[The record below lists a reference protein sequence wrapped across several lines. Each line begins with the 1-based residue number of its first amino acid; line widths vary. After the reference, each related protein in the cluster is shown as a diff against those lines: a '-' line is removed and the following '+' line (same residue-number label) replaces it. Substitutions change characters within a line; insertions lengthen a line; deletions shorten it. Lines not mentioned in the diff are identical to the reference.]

1 MNFSL
6 TIIGIY
12 AALLCMA
19 LLTPYASACSGRPTA
34 KSSPVSWPICASL
47 LVGAVILTIA
57 RHGAFPLL
65 GVFILIP
72 LVGLGVQSLLGGITA
87 AMLFATVIWWIWPVH
102 MGPISTGI
110 SALLALGG
118 GLLTRWSR
126 LSDSPRVRP
135 RLLLPMVLCVIIGL
149 AAGLLTAPFESAD
162 PIYTAWHHWGAY
174 LAPVEAWR
182 AGGMP
187 YRDFP
192 LQYGLGPTSLL
203 RASCGD
209 DCWRGM
215 YMVTISSNA
224 LYFATLCGSAIL
236 LTARSSRGVR
246 SLALVA
252 MFCATFLWTGFP
264 VSFASPVMT
273 PSVGGLRFLTISALL
288 CYILFSEER
297 HIRRD
302 WIGHAIWLLDLFW
315 SPEAA
320 FFGTVIWWPYLALRD
335 AEATSGGRETLIA
348 LVQGILRGI
357 GALAMGIGALAAA
370 LWLLSDRSIR
380 AEQFFAYILHPP
392 GPLPANLSGTV
403 WIVLAS
409 IAIALPILMQQGLSS
424 RARPLYVCLLGLLAA
439 GSYYISRSHDNN
451 ILNLFPLLIL
461 LWLGILAN
469 LDCIEGTAQPF
480 TRSLIHTFFVAMIA
494 FVVTFDFTAWREG
507 ANQVGPMHL
516 GPARLISRFSP
527 ETDDTPA
534 MLPPEAVKGLQQLR
548 ERGEGAVVLLDRYY
562 LMPRSSDPAWTPV
575 NNLANFKPLPES
587 SILYFIRRG
596 AEVYHRPGWI
606 LVDADYRHWV
616 SAFVTAYDVR
626 DEKSFGSYRALYLVP
641 RPVRDNRANIGDKP

>member
-1 MNFSL
+1 MTFSL

-12 AALLCMA
+12 TALLSIA
-19 LLTPYASACSGRPTA
+19 LLAPYASACLGPRAANHSA
-34 KSSPVSWPICASL
+34 MNWSVCVL
-47 LVGAVILTIA
+47 LLGGAIILTIA
-57 RHGAFPLL
+57 RHGAVPLL
-65 GVFILIP
+65 GVFVLIP
-72 LVGLGVQSLLGGITA
+72 LLGLGVQSLLGGITA
-87 AMLFATVIWWIWPVH
+87 AMLFATVIWWTWPIH
-102 MGPISTGI
+102 LGPIPVVI
-110 SALLALGG
+110 SALLALGA
-118 GLLTRWSR
+118 GLLTRCAR
-126 LSDSPRVRP
+126 LSVSPRTEP
-135 RLLLPMVLCVIIGL
+135 RLILCLLVCVIIGL
-149 AAGLLTAPFESAD
+149 ATGLLTTPFESAE

-203 RASCGD
+203 LASCGN

-215 YMVTISSNA
+215 YIVTISANA
-224 LYFATLCGSAIL
+224 LYFATLSGSAIL
-236 LTARSSRGVR
+236 LTARFSRGVR
-246 SLALVA
+246 WLALFA

-288 CYILFSEER
+288 FHILLSEDR
-297 HIRRD
+297 QIRRD
-302 WIGHAIWLLDLFW
+302 WIGHAIWLLDLYW

-335 AEATSGGRETLIA
+335 AEATSGGRDTLIA
-348 LVQGILRGI
+348 LVRGILRGI
-357 GALAMGIGALAAA
+357 GALVIGIGALAAT
-370 LWLLSDRSIR
+370 LWLISGKSIR

-392 GPLPANLSGTV
+392 GPLPVNPVGTV

-409 IAIALPILMQQGLSS
+409 IALALPILMRQGLSS
-424 RARPLYVCLLGLLAA
+424 RSRPLYVCLLGLLAA

-451 ILNLFPLLIL
+451 ILNLFPLLL
-461 LWLGILAN
+461 LLLLGILAN
-469 LDCIEGTAQPF
+469 LDRTKGSAQSF

-507 ANQVGPMHL
+507 VSQVGPLHL
-516 GPARLISRFSP
+516 GPTRLISRFSP
-527 ETDDTPA
+527 KTDDTPA
-534 MLPPEAVKGLQQLR
+534 MLPPDALAGLQQLR
-548 ERGEGAVVLLDRYY
+548 ESGAGAIVLVDRYY

-575 NNLANFKPLPES
+575 NNLANFIPLPETN
-587 SILYFIRRG
+587 ILYYIRRG

-606 LVDADYRHWV
+606 LVNTEYRHWIP
-616 SAFVTAYDVR
+616 AFRTAYEVR
-626 DEKSFGSYRALYLVP
+626 DEKSFGSYRAFYLVP
-641 RPVRDNRANIGDKP
+641 RQDSK